1 MSDDFDY
8 VRSRIPTYLGY
19 GDEDARHDS
28 DKRVRAIVG
37 EALSDAQ
44 VRLGPALDAASTE
57 SLQAVMLQCSF
68 TDQKFIHKFEHG
80 PLDDATIAGLVAA
93 DRELVELEERVMNAS
108 TVPELNDLVARIHE
122 QFERRRQP
130 TLTSSQPPA

>member
-8 VRSRIPTYLGY
+8 IRSRIPTYRGY

-44 VRLGPALDAASTE
+44 VRLEGSLDAPARE
-57 SLQAVMLQCSF
+57 ALEALLFQCAF

-80 PLDDATIAGLVAA
+80 KLDDATLAGLVGS
-93 DRELVELEERVMNAS
+93 DRVLVELEEKVMNAS
-108 TVPELNDLVARIHE
+108 TAPELNELVAQIHE
-122 QFERRRQP
+122 QFERRREP
-130 TLTSSQPPA
+130 TLR

>member
-8 VRSRIPTYLGY
+8 VRSRIPTYRGY

-28 DKRVRAIVG
+28 DKRVRAILG

-44 VRLGPALDAASTE
+44 VRLESSLDAPSREALE
-57 SLQAVMLQCSF
+57 ALLFQCAF

-80 PLDDATIAGLVAA
+80 RLDDATLAGLIGS
-93 DRELVELEERVMNAS
+93 DRLLVELEEQVMNAS
-108 TVPELNDLVARIHE
+108 TAADLNDLIGKIHD
-122 QFERRRQP
+122 QFERRKEP
-130 TLTSSQPPA
+130 TLR